1 MKEGGSCPGDSVM
14 LVVVVV
20 VAVAVQNNRNVVVA
34 DGNYWKCSGS
44 GGR

>member
-1 MKEGGSCPGDSVM
+1 M

-34 DGNYWKCSGS
+34 DGNYWKLK
-44 GGR
+44 R